1 MTINKLLKR
10 ITYILTLSLIVSCSS
25 TKKDDPLG
33 EKSYEPNVQKRT
45 EEFRNKE
52 GSIIFGIGT
61 GKSSNAG
68 VFDFATSNLLWRATL
83 KSLDF
88 IPLTNADYSGGVI
101 ITDWYSDKNSKEQ
114 IKIQIRFLSNEVRS
128 DSLQVKSFKRSCETN
143 GQCTSI
149 TIGDNFSNEIRDS
162 ILNTARI
169 MKIEEQ
175 KTKR

>member
-1 MTINKLLKR
+1 MKINRLLKR

-52 GSIIFGIGT
+52 GSVLFGIT

-68 VFDFATSNLLWRATL
+68 VFNFATSNLLWRATL

-128 DSLQVKSFKRSCETN
+128 DSLQVKSFKRLCETN
-143 GQCTSI
+143 GQCTNI
-149 TIGDNFSNEIRDS
+149 IIGEKFNTEIRDS

-175 KTKR
+175 KTKK